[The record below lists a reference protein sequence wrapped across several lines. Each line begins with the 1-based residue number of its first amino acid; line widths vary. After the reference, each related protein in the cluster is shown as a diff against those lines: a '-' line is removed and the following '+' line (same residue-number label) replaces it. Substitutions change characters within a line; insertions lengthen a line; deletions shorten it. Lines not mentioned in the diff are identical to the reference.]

1 MTLQKIVD
9 SNFCSQADIS
19 NNVLSKLKMLS
30 EHDAL
35 LAINEIASVPRATIR
50 NFSSYFMG
58 ILNRYM
64 RGEETPQKYRS
75 GRFGHNGGGGGGH
88 NANGGPRGE
97 RPQMMNGGMNQFNNG
112 KDGRKRM
119 DVSCDLAN
127 VLSPNV

>member
-1 MTLQKIVD
+1 MD
-9 SNFCSQADIS
+9 SNFCSQTDLT

-50 NFSSYFMG
+50 NFPSYFMG

-64 RGEETPQKYRS
+64 RGEETPQKYRN
-75 GRFGHNGGGGGGH
+75 GRFGPGSAGPLRGGGGNGPPM
-88 NANGGPRGE
+88 GGP
-97 RPQMMNGGMNQFNNG
+97 MNQYGNG

-119 DVSCDLAN
+119 EVSYFQLAFEMKYSIRLI
-127 VLSPNV
+127 VLI